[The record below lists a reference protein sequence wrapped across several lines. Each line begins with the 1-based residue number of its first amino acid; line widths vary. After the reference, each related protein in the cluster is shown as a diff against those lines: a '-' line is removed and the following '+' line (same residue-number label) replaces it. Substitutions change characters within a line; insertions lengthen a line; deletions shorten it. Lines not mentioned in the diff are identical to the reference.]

1 MSSVGSTAG
10 EGRAYG
16 RAIPPYPMQSPTLV
30 FRDAMMMWLLDTPF
44 FMGWTAR
51 TTKAFKVSTQHV
63 PYLGLYFIRDNTMS
77 DGDPNAGEV
86 RLKHDVTYGF
96 SVIVQNNDPQLL
108 EAKLDEAH
116 CVIVNTLWANPY
128 LMNMLDTRSP
138 HRGGSGTP
146 GNVRMEG
153 VKSTSRRHTWGTL
166 ENETPIGELQYE
178 ATLIWREDFEPV
190 ITDYLDEIH
199 LRLGVKSDDT
209 EEEMARRV
217 QARTKYMRI
226 SQP

>member
-1 MSSVGSTAG
+1 MNSIGITTG

-16 RAIPPYPMQSPTLV
+16 RAIPPYPLQSPTLV
-30 FRDAMMMWLLDTPF
+30 FRNAMMMWLLDTPF
-44 FMGWTAR
+44 FGGWTAR
-51 TTKAFKVSTQHV
+51 TTKAFKVQTQHV
-63 PYLGLYFIRDNTMS
+63 PYLGLYFIRDTTAS

-96 SVIVQNNDPQLL
+96 SVIVQDNDPQAC

-128 LMNMLDTRSP
+128 LMNMLDTRNPYRS
-138 HRGGSGTP
+138 GTGTP

-153 VKSTSRRHTWGTL
+153 VKSTSRRHNWGTL

-178 ATLIWREDFEPV
+178 ATLMWREDFEPV
-190 ITDYLDEIH
+190 ITDHLEEIH
-199 LRLGVKSDDT
+199 LRTGVKAGDT
-209 EEEMARRV
+209 EEEMAKRV
-217 QARTKYMRI
+217 QARTGYVFT